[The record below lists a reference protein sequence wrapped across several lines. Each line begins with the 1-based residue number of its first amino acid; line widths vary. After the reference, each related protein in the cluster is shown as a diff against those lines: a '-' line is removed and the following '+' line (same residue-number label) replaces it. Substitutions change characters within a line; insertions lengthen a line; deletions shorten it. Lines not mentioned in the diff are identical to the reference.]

1 MQHLWHH
8 AKNLNAGYEETEY
21 VYKNKKQTLNMM
33 PPQFLFEA
41 HFSLYFYFPAT
52 L

>member
-21 VYKNKKQTLNMM
+21 VYKNKKTNVK
-33 PPQFLFEA
+33 
-41 HFSLYFYFPAT
+41 YDAT
-52 L
+52 SVSF

>member
-8 AKNLNAGYEETEY
+8 AKNLEETEY
-21 VYKNKKQTLNMM
+21 VYKNKKQTLNMT

>member
-21 VYKNKKQTLNMM
+21 VYKNKKQTLNMT